1 LQPFFYVKKINTT
14 NKILLRNVKLFC
26 IIYLEHC
33 YLAPILIIKI
43 KKMKK
48 VLLTAAVALST
59 LVASAQFMVV
69 TTYDG
74 DQEEN
79 ADKITA
85 NLGVGYMVN
94 DAFTVGLAKGAVD
107 AKGDDTFDLWARY
120 NIAQVE
126 GAYASLQMPTED
138 GSENMKIGLG
148 FAFNVWNGL
157 YVEPNYSMP
166 TSEDDNGN
174 REGTFNFG
182 VSYRF

>member
-1 LQPFFYVKKINTT
+1 
-14 NKILLRNVKLFC
+14 
-26 IIYLEHC
+26 
-33 YLAPILIIKI
+33 
-43 KKMKK
+43 MKK
-48 VLLTAAVALST
+48 LLLTAVVAFST

-85 NLGVGYMVN
+85 NMGIGYMVN
-94 DAFTVGLAKGAVD
+94 DAFTVGLAKGD
-107 AKGDDTFDLWARY
+107 AIEEISTAGDTTSSDGYDLFVRY

-126 GAYASLQMPTED
+126 GAYASLQMPTKD
-138 GSENMKIGLG
+138 ASDNMSIGVG

-157 YVEPNYSMP
+157 YVEPNYTMP
-166 TSEDDNGN
+166 TKKDADDK

-182 VSYRF
+182 ISYRF

>member
-1 LQPFFYVKKINTT
+1 
-14 NKILLRNVKLFC
+14 
-26 IIYLEHC
+26 
-33 YLAPILIIKI
+33 
-43 KKMKK
+43 MKK
-48 VLLTAAVALST
+48 LLLTAVVALST

-85 NLGVGYMVN
+85 NMGIGYMVN
-94 DAFTVGLAKGAVD
+94 DAFTVGLAKGAVN
-107 AKGDDTFDLWARY
+107 AEGDDTYDLWARY

-138 GSENMKIGLG
+138 GSENMNIGVG

-157 YVEPNYSMP
+157 YVEPNYTMP
-166 TSEDDNGN
+166 TSEDDEGN
-174 REGTFNFG
+174 REGSFNFG
-182 VSYRF
+182 LSYRF

>member
-1 LQPFFYVKKINTT
+1 
-14 NKILLRNVKLFC
+14 
-26 IIYLEHC
+26 
-33 YLAPILIIKI
+33 
-43 KKMKK
+43 MKK
-48 VLLTAAVALST
+48 LLLTAAVAFST
-59 LVASAQFMVV
+59 LLASAQFMVV
-69 TTYDG
+69 TTYDD

-94 DAFTVGLAKGAVD
+94 DAFTVGLAKGAVN
-107 AKGDDTFDLWARY
+107 AEGDDTWDVFARY

-138 GSENMKIGLG
+138 GSDNMNIGIG

-157 YVEPNYSMP
+157 YLEPNYTMP
-166 TSEDDNGN
+166 TSDDENGD

-182 VSYRF
+182 LSYRF

>member
-1 LQPFFYVKKINTT
+1 MK
-14 NKILLRNVKLFC
+14 KLF
-26 IIYLEHC
+26 
-33 YLAPILIIKI
+33 
-43 KKMKK
+43 
-48 VLLTAAVALST
+48 LTAVVALST

-69 TTYDG
+69 TVYDN

-94 DAFTVGLAKGAVD
+94 DAFTVGIARANEVHDEDHEGHAAGAHPEDEDKDKYNLFV
-107 AKGDDTFDLWARY
+107 RY

-126 GAYASLQMPTED
+126 GAYASLHIPTED
-138 GSENMKIGLG
+138 GSDNMKVGLG

-157 YVEPNYSMP
+157 YVEPNFTMP
-166 TSEDDNGN
+166 TSEDEVTGK

-182 VSYRF
+182 LSYRF